1 MPDPPPYMPQLTD
14 EHWATIQRLPR
25 PAQRERAVD
34 FLMKYVPH
42 TPRQRMPN
50 GALKELKGEHRG
62 LWQFDIDRDYRII
75 YRIDDEAKQIL
86 IEYIGYHPDWGRK
99 TSGGR
104 RIRR

>member
-1 MPDPPPYMPQLTD
+1 
-14 EHWATIQRLPR
+14 
-25 PAQRERAVD
+25 
-34 FLMKYVPH
+34 
-42 TPRQRMPN
+42 MPN